1 VSFGPMVVVNGKTE
15 PGATLW
21 VDSEKVDVLDSG
33 QFSTVV
39 RLRREGFNEVRFVAQ
54 DSAGNETEL
63 VRKTYVE
70 LY

>member
-1 VSFGPMVVVNGKTE
+1 
-15 PGATLW
+15 
-21 VDSEKVDVLDSG
+21 
-33 QFSTVV
+33 V

>member
-1 VSFGPMVVVNGKTE
+1 MGVVYRPVATDPENAALTYTLSGPDAARFVMN
-15 PGATLW
+15 AT
-21 VDSEKVDVLDSG
+21 
-33 QFSTVV
+33 T
-39 RLRREGFNEVRFVAQ
+39 REVRFVAQ